1 MNNTGKWK
9 LLGNCSRLK
18 KNLFPK
24 ALFPEAPEAARSL
37 CRGPGHAASSL
48 AVPPRSA
55 AQRSSAAAPGLCPH
69 RQRLRLPPPAPS
81 LDRRCEGAGRVPP
94 CPPCVFVV

>member
-9 LLGNCSRLK
+9 LLGNCSRLR

-55 AQRSSAAAPGLCPH
+55 AQRSSAAAPGRCPH
-69 RQRLRLPPPAPS
+69 RQRLRLPPPPPRPS
-81 LDRRCEGAGRVPP
+81 IAAVKERGGSLRALRVYL
-94 CPPCVFVV
+94 